1 MRSSRAALAVGQIST
16 RHFLTASVLC
26 FLSCFYS
33 GRKRERERESIWA
46 KIVSLSNKYEI
57 IYYVISGITM
67 HSVSLVFSFGHLTAI
82 EVIPLLFLITKM
94 KRWSTNFIN
103 SPSFQRPFAA
113 SVATV
118 CLWSKINQISIASV
132 CQAHRHEKMFQENS
146 ALNFQSIR
154 PWNVWAVTEILQQ
167 LQSFQK
173 LVEMED
179 AARNSLQSDIWP
191 LKLSSENYVSSSH
204 VPVLR
209 KDWHNTSLHLD
220 SPIRESPLVVSMLDA
235 FWCLGRKATSS
246 ITKVDTLFLTRP
258 LFHSV
263 L

>member
-1 MRSSRAALAVGQIST
+1 
-16 RHFLTASVLC
+16 
-26 FLSCFYS
+26 
-33 GRKRERERESIWA
+33 
-46 KIVSLSNKYEI
+46 
-57 IYYVISGITM
+57 M
-67 HSVSLVFSFGHLTAI
+67 HSVSLVFSFVHLTAI

-103 SPSFQRPFAA
+103 SPSSQRLFAA

-118 CLWSKINQISIASV
+118 CLWSKINQSSIASV
-132 CQAHRHEKMFQENS
+132 CQPHRHGKMFQENS
-146 ALNFQSIR
+146 ALNFQSII

-179 AARNSLQSDIWP
+179 TARNSLQSDILP

-220 SPIRESPLVVSMLDA
+220 SPIREPPLVVSMLDT
-235 FWCLGRKATSS
+235 FWCLGREAMSS
-246 ITKVDTLFLTRP
+246 ITEVDILFLTWP